1 MAGNTDYGSVL
12 TFGAA
17 SLGSCIVTGFPEVVM
32 DEADTTNHSG
42 GGYAESIPT
51 GLVRV
56 GDLTLSLL
64 AEAGMWDDIL
74 ALQVAKTVD
83 AVEITNGLDTIT
95 GDGWIRSIKV
105 EDADA
110 TDPNAI
116 KLTVVIACTGSWT

>member
-1 MAGNTDYGSVL
+1 MAAGSDYGSLL
-12 TFGAA
+12 TFGGDP
-17 SLGSCIVTGFPEVVM
+17 LGLCIVTGFPEVVM
-32 DEADTTNHSG
+32 DEADTTCHDGSG
-42 GGYAESIPT
+42 FASSIPT

-56 GDLTLSLL
+56 GDITLSVL
-64 AEAGMWDDIL
+64 AESGTWDAIL

-83 AVEITNGLDTIT
+83 AVSISNTIDTIA
-95 GDGWIRSIKV
+95 GDGWIRSVKV